1 MFPKF
6 LFFVCLFSCFNLFCF
21 APPPTASTSQ
31 VTEKQINKEIVELI
45 KKITENPSLFYE
57 LVEKEEFVGIFSS
70 KMEGR
75 DVKKIFTK
83 TIMDKLSEK
92 ENNELWSLIWGILEK
107 YDKILKMLAGF
118 WNDKCKIDNENKQ
131 KVNHKTKQN
140 PKVLPTNSKDDQ
152 HKEKEHEVESSLTAI
167 APDEIY
173 DDLYIALQN
182 IKEDHFTPKPCKAL
196 MVVEPPK
203 NPSNDDSTSKLPS
216 TKEGSQKE
224 HHETK
229 TNNSIADVHKMFKS
243 IFDRFNANYKGH
255 QTEKECV
262 HPIIEHKGEHPGSH
276 KTLKNQTIDNS
287 TSKLPFIKEASKGE
301 HHGPLNAYKIPKNLS
316 IDLKPLVIKEGSK
329 KELLGKKSPETSSS
343 SKPSPGRGGNQ
354 AEQHGIHPP
363 SPHPKNTEEENK
375 EDNEWVEVD
384 PYLHLEEFFEEE
396 KKKEDDWIE
405 PPNF

>member
-1 MFPKF
+1 
-6 LFFVCLFSCFNLFCF
+6 
-21 APPPTASTSQ
+21 
-31 VTEKQINKEIVELI
+31 
-45 KKITENPSLFYE
+45 
-57 LVEKEEFVGIFSS
+57 
-70 KMEGR
+70 
-75 DVKKIFTK
+75 
-83 TIMDKLSEK
+83 
-92 ENNELWSLIWGILEK
+92 
-107 YDKILKMLAGF
+107 MLAGF

-152 HKEKEHEVESSLTAI
+152 HKEKEHEVDSSLTAI

-182 IKEDHFTPKPCKAL
+182 IKEDHFTPKSCKAL
-196 MVVEPPK
+196 TVVETPK
-203 NPSNDDSTSKLPS
+203 NQSNDDSTSKLPS

-224 HHETK
+224 HHDTK
-229 TNNSIADVHKMFKS
+229 TNSSKADVHKIFKS

-262 HPIIEHKGEHPGSH
+262 HPIIEHKGEHHGSH
-276 KTLKNQTIDNS
+276 KTLKNQSKDDS
-287 TSKLPFIKEASKGE
+287 TSKLHLIKEEGKGE
-301 HHGPLNAYKIPKNLS
+301 HHGLLNVYKIPKYLS
-316 IDLKPLVIKEGSK
+316 IDLKPLVIKEGSQ

-343 SKPSPGRGGNQ
+343 SKPSPGKGENQ
-354 AEQHGIHPP
+354 GDQHGIHPP
-363 SPHPKNTEEENK
+363 SSQNPKSTEEGDK
-375 EDNEWVEVD
+375 EDNEWFEVD

>member
-1 MFPKF
+1 MSPTF
-6 LFFVCLFSCFNLFCF
+6 LFFVCLFSCFNLYCF

-45 KKITENPSLFYE
+45 EKITEKPSLFYE
-57 LVEKEEFVGIFSS
+57 LVEKAEFVGIFSS

-131 KVNHKTKQN
+131 KLGHKNMEN
-140 PKVLPTNSKDDQ
+140 PKVLPKIHKDDK
-152 HKEKEHEVESSLTAI
+152 HKEKEHEVDSSLTAI

-203 NPSNDDSTSKLPS
+203 NQSNDDSTLKLPS
-216 TKEGSQKE
+216 KEEHQKE
-224 HHETK
+224 HDDTK
-229 TNNSIADVHKMFKS
+229 INSSKADVHKMFKS
-243 IFDRFNANYKGH
+243 VFDRFNANYKDHHG
-255 QTEKECV
+255 TVNECV
-262 HPIIEHKGEHPGSH
+262 HPIKEENIE
-276 KTLKNQTIDNS
+276 
-287 TSKLPFIKEASKGE
+287 E

-316 IDLKPLVIKEGSK
+316 IDLKPLVIKEGSQK
-329 KELLGKKSPETSSS
+329 KHLGKKTPEDPCSEGSS
-343 SKPSPGRGGNQ
+343 SKPSPGKEENQ
-354 AEQHGIHPP
+354 GEQHGIHPP
-363 SPHPKNTEEENK
+363 SPHPENTEEENK
-375 EDNEWVEVD
+375 EDNEWFEVD
-384 PYLHLEEFFEEE
+384 PDLHLEEFFEEE
-396 KKKEDDWIE
+396 KKKEVDDDWIE
-405 PPNF
+405 PPNFM